1 MKMTPNRPYLL
12 RAFYEWIVDNNLTPY
27 LVVDAT
33 LPGVRV
39 PQQHVQ
45 NGQIVLNINPSAVGN
60 LVLGNDA
67 VTFNARFGGSPFA
80 LNIPQRAVLAIYARE
95 NGAGTM
101 FTAEEDEE
109 LTAEELAELEL
120 EDEPATPTLGL
131 VADTSAAEQTV
142 AATIETASTDEEPTP
157 TKPASGK
164 KTSHLRVI
172 K

>member
-120 EDEPATPTLGL
+120 EDEPATPALGL
-131 VADTSAAEQTV
+131 VADTAAPEQTAGGTV
-142 AATIETASTDEEPTP
+142 ETAATDAGPTP
-157 TKPASGK
+157 DKPASGK